1 MPNFNGAIIMHT
13 LQMIKTPATLR
24 EIVVAIA
31 KNTDL
36 PEEDLMK
43 PVKQTLDVGNR
54 MGFLQKL
61 NGRYFMV
68 SMTFDTLL
76 DEIKSLNETNKF
88 DFKLDLKPKT
98 EKRTIKK
105 SLKQLD
111 ANKKSILQKTQLDN
125 EATSTTTLIPPQLL
139 KAEALLRR
147 KPKRANLPIK

>member
-43 PVKQTLDVGNR
+43 PVKQTLDVGHR
-54 MGFLQKL
+54 MGFLQKI
-61 NGRYFMV
+61 NGRYFVV
-68 SMTFDTLL
+68 SMTFDTLI
-76 DEIKSLNETNKF
+76 EQIKTLNETNKF
-88 DFKLDLKPKT
+88 DFKLDLKQKP
-98 EKRTIKK
+98 EKRSIKK
-105 SLKQLD
+105 QIETS
-111 ANKKSILQKTQLDN
+111 KKSVLQKTPLDV

-139 KAEALLRR
+139 KSDALLRR
-147 KPKRANLPIK
+147 KSKRTNLPIK